1 MPYRPHWERNTAQ
14 LRSRR
19 DQIADEQALDKRI
32 PRLKKRKKVE
42 PVVVKKDPVRTTFT
56 LNH

>member
-1 MPYRPHWERNTAQ
+1 MPYKPHWERPTTQ
-14 LRSRR
+14 LRSRQ

-32 PRLKKRKKVE
+32 PRMKKRKAE
-42 PVVVKKDPVRTTFT
+42 PVVTKKADPVRTTFT